1 MKKTLIAIAALA
13 AVAAQADVQIYG
25 SVDGGIRSQSAAD
38 TFGTSAVYVAGG
50 GIIQSNKL
58 GFQGSEDLGGGLKST
73 WRLESNLNLNGT
85 LGGNA
90 SMGTSNAGRI
100 FDREAWVGVGDKNN
114 EVRFGEQYKP
124 TFEVYCEID
133 AISCLGASYFNTASA
148 VDQGINVIGKR
159 WSQTASYRYTSDD
172 NKLSGLL
179 AFSDNQGN
187 NLSEGVTP
195 GNSVNHAWGL
205 NVKFVPRDDL
215 KVVYAH
221 MVEIISTGVT
231 ANGAVSSTYAGNV
244 NVPGNSGNTLVAAL
258 GNNNAP
264 TANKTTDTFGAAW
277 NINSMYRVDA
287 AYAKASIGTGTYG
300 ATTTTTADAL
310 DTTQIGLRITPSA
323 QWEFALAYNNSKQ
336 NSANAQLNGAKAQ
349 TTVGFGKYFL
359 SKTTYV
365 YGEFDRMNF
374 DNSATTMY
382 TGAPLAPG
390 ATTPTA
396 NSVYGLPTANGSS
409 TGANYAVSS
418 INSISFGIN
427 KAF

>member
-38 TFGTSAVYVAGG
+38 TFGTSAVYVNGG

-85 LGGNA
+85 LGGNS

-133 AISCLGASYFNTASA
+133 AISCMGASYFNTTAA
-148 VDQGINVIGKR
+148 VDQGVNVIGKR

-172 NKLSGLL
+172 KKLSGLL
-179 AFSDNQGN
+179 AFSDNYGN
-187 NLSEGVTP
+187 ALSEGVTP
-195 GNSVNHAWGL
+195 GNSANHAWGL

-215 KVVYAH
+215 KVAYAH
-221 MVEIISTGVT
+221 MVEIVPTGVATT
-231 ANGAVSSTYAGNV
+231 ATVYGGNV
-244 NVPGNSGNTLVAAL
+244 NVPGASGNTLVATL
-258 GNNNAP
+258 GNNNGP

-277 NINSMYRVDA
+277 NVNSMYRVDA
-287 AYAKASIGTGTYG
+287 AYAKASIATGTYG
-300 ATTTTTADAL
+300 ATTTTTADAV

-336 NSANAQLNGAKAQ
+336 NSANAQQNGAKAQ

-374 DNSATTMY
+374 DNSANVMY
-382 TGAPLAPG
+382 TGAPLTPG
-390 ATTPTA
+390 AAAPTNGA
-396 NSVYGLPTANGSS
+396 VYGLPTANANS
-409 TGANYAVSS
+409 TGAINTVSS